1 MKSSLNDLR
10 TEPSSLR
17 PLAFILVLW
26 KRGMPLMVPASHWRI
41 FTDVTSVL
49 SFTVH
54 HVTTASRANAA
65 RGRPCWLAPDPVEEC
80 LRRVLEGAQRHGHGL
95 GLVVGRLI
103 CGVVRGGGGGLRLGF
118 MIG

>member
-1 MKSSLNDLR
+1 MF
-10 TEPSSLR
+10 
-17 PLAFILVLW
+17 A
-26 KRGMPLMVPASHWRI
+26 RG
-41 FTDVTSVL
+41 D
-49 SFTVH
+49 
-54 HVTTASRANAA
+54 HVAAA

-103 CGVVRGGGGGLRLGF
+103 CGVVRGGGRGGLRLGF